1 MAFTKK
7 CLDVELTLKSGTFAG
22 SNQNSQRFTGHRVS
36 AHIIQPGAPDM
47 GQLQLG
53 IYGLPLEM
61 MNRMTTMGRQ
71 YALRDANSVKLY
83 AYEEGQTPNLVFTG
97 TIFDAYADMHA
108 APGACFRIAAK
119 AGVLGNIKDATPTS
133 VKGSVKVDTVM
144 KQICQKGGWQFENNG
159 VDAILDNPYLPG
171 SAFRQ
176 AVAVM
181 KQTRCLM
188 HIHNDTLAIWK
199 PGGSRQGSVP
209 LISPQTGMIG
219 YPRYRQVAVEVSTQY
234 DPNVQFGGRIKI
246 QSDLT
251 PACGEW
257 SVVYVEH
264 DLEAEVING
273 KWETLI
279 QTGGDGIE
287 Q

>member
-1 MAFTKK
+1 MAFTRKL
-7 CLDVELTLKSGTFAG
+7 LDVELTLKSGTFTG
-22 SNQNSQRFTGHRVS
+22 SNQNSQRFVGHRVS

-47 GQLQLG
+47 GQMQLG

-71 YALRDANSVKLY
+71 YALRDANSVKLF
-83 AYEEGQTPNLVFTG
+83 AYEEGQKPRLVFTG
-97 TIFDAYADMHA
+97 TISDAYADMHA
-108 APGACFRIAAK
+108 APSACFRIAAH
-119 AGVLGNIKDATPTS
+119 AGLLGAVKDVPPTS
-133 VKGSVKVDTVM
+133 VQGAAKVDTVM

-159 VDAILDNPYLPG
+159 VDAVLDNPYLPG

-176 AVAVM
+176 AISVM
-181 KQTRCLM
+181 RSTRCLM

-199 PGGSRQGSVP
+199 PGGSRAGSVP
-209 LISPQTGMIG
+209 LISPGTGMIG
-219 YPRYRQVAVEVSTQY
+219 YPRYRQVSVEVSTQY
-234 DPNVQFGGRIKI
+234 LPTVQFGGKIKI

-264 DLEAEVING
+264 DLESEVING
-273 KWETLI
+273 RWETLI